1 MNFQK
6 VRQKYKENNNH
17 YKNLRKNNLF
27 SVRTQYKI
35 FKRSQA
41 LTEIKVWRQL
51 VLVKTNNPKAPIFMP

>member
-51 VLVKTNNPKAPIFMP
+51 VLVNTNNPKAPTFMP